1 MPTSVSRSTTDN
13 YRRVATA
20 AGKAGSATGTYRS
33 APDLSQETSGVLLH
47 GCCVGVADR
56 GGLLPVRCR
65 GMMLLRRLSAER
77 PCGASGRG
85 GPALRRPGGAG
96 CATCFGCKMSWP
108 AVGVRLM
115 HSAAVHGLRFVLL
128 SPVSGPAGR
137 SGPGVL
143 RPGQRLIA
151 GHWSATLKIG
161 YICTLLHR

>member
-77 PCGASGRG
+77 PCGASGACLAAAGRG
-85 GPALRRPGGAG
+85 GWLCDMFRMQDGLAGSRRPPDAFCCSSWLTLRLAFACFRTGGKERTGRTEAR
-96 CATCFGCKMSWP
+96 TEINRRSL
-108 AVGVRLM
+108 VGDTENWLYLYLT
-115 HSAAVHGLRFVLL
+115 A
-128 SPVSGPAGR
+128 
-137 SGPGVL
+137 
-143 RPGQRLIA
+143 
-151 GHWSATLKIG
+151 
-161 YICTLLHR
+161 